1 MILKRRGGARAPL
14 VLTIAVGVAALT
26 LAGCTSSRFDGAY
39 NQPAAAPKPQPLQ
52 PAPVQTVQSNQLPP
66 PVDPATASATA
77 DGDPNDPLNT
87 STDGSVDVAV
97 VSPTPS
103 SSPSVTAAGAPISK
117 GEVVGNW
124 KTQAGGASCQMFLTL
139 TKYGSASR
147 GGTRGCS
154 GDLANLRGWDVK
166 GSQLVLYD
174 ESGGT
179 IGRLYGAGPGRYSGQ
194 TSSGTPVTLSR

>member
-1 MILKRRGGARAPL
+1 MIFNRCGGARAPL
-14 VLTIAVGVAALT
+14 VLTIAVGVAALA
-26 LAGCTSSRFDGAY
+26 LSGCTSSRFDGAY
-39 NQPAAAPKPQPLQ
+39 NQPAASSAPQLLQ

-66 PVDPATASATA
+66 PVDPATAAQNADALGTA
-77 DGDPNDPLNT
+77 P
-87 STDGSVDVAV
+87 DGSVDVAA
-97 VSPTPS
+97 VSPTPG
-103 SSPSVTAAGAPISK
+103 SSPSVSAAGAPISK

-124 KTQAGGASCQMFLTL
+124 KTQAGGANCQMFLTL

>member
-14 VLTIAVGVAALT
+14 VLTIAVSVAALT

-39 NQPAAAPKPQPLQ
+39 NQPAASPAPQPLQ

-66 PVDPATASATA
+66 PVDPATAAQSA
-77 DGDPNDPLNT
+77 DPLGNP
-87 STDGSVDVAV
+87 TDGSVDVAA
-97 VSPTPS
+97 VSPTPE
-103 SSPSVTAAGAPISK
+103 SSPSVSAAGAPISK